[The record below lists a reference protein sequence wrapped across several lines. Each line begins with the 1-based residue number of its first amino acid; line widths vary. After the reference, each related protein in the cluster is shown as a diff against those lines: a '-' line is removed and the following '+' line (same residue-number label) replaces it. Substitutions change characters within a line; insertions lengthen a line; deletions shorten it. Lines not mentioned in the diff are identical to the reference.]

1 MRRQGIG
8 ALLRPVLQVSR
19 PYRLHLTAKE
29 RALIVTALDAYRAA
43 IVVAPHWPG
52 IDEDLTL
59 SLKLLRKLTPKEA

>member
-1 MRRQGIG
+1 M
-8 ALLRPVLQVSR
+8 SR